1 MAEDIFDNQL
11 EAAVQRLEQ
20 LWERTN
26 TLPFQPGK
34 NWQTF
39 NEIPSQPEEL
49 VLLKES
55 LHELGNS
62 LQELQCMIE
71 ELRQQ
76 NEELA
81 ATQMSAAAERQRYK
95 ELFDFTPFG
104 YLVTDAAGLIEEANQ
119 TAAKLLKV
127 RSDRLIGKPLV
138 VYVNESSRHDFL
150 TKLLQLRSG
159 KSVED
164 WEVQIQPRDGEP
176 FPAICTVV
184 PVQDSSGRVECLRWH
199 LRDITK
205 RKQSREVEQK
215 LKMLDDIL
223 YASPVKI
230 YLIDRTGKYL
240 YASPAGAEILGL
252 EQAEIVGKTWQQLGF
267 PASIMET
274 IDAQREKVSIAK
286 SPIADEC
293 SLPTVKGVRNY
304 EYTISPMLD
313 TQTGVDAVVLTLKD
327 ITKHKEAEAEINKAL
342 AKQREINE
350 VKARLLS
357 IVSHEIRN
365 PLTNIFSSA
374 ELLTNYA
381 QNWDEQRKKQQ
392 LQHIQASVKQ
402 INNLFNDLLLVSKA
416 EAGKLQVNP
425 ALLDLENFSRQLV
438 EQMQSSVGNK
448 HTLTFSIEGKHTS
461 ACLDEKLL
469 WSILTNLLSNA
480 IKYSPAGSNIEF
492 NLICQG
498 REAVF
503 QVKDTGIG
511 IPKKDREQ
519 LFDWFRRGSNVGK
532 VEGIGLGLSIVKQCV
547 DLHNGNIVVESEEG
561 MGTRITVSLPLRQM
575 RSRSVRAVRSLSGTG
590 DW

>member
-1 MAEDIFDNQL
+1 MTEDIFDEQL

-20 LWERTN
+20 LWQRTN
-26 TLPFQPGK
+26 TLPSQPGK
-34 NWQTF
+34 PWETS

-62 LQELQCMIE
+62 LQELQCMVE

-81 ATQMSAAAERQRYK
+81 VSQMSAAAERQRYK
-95 ELFDFTPFG
+95 DLFDFTPFG
-104 YLVTDAAGLIEEANQ
+104 YLVTDAAGVIEEANQ
-119 TAAKLLKV
+119 TAGKLLKV

-159 KSVED
+159 KSVEE
-164 WEVQIQPRDGEP
+164 WEVEIQPRDGEA
-176 FPAICTVV
+176 FPTICTVL
-184 PVQDSSGRVECLRWH
+184 PVLDYSGRVECLRWH
-199 LRDITK
+199 LRDITR

-223 YASPVKI
+223 FASPVKI

-252 EQAEIVGKTWQQLGF
+252 EQTEIVGKTWQDLGF
-267 PASIMET
+267 PATIMET
-274 IDAQREKVSIAK
+274 VDAQREKVLTAK
-286 SPIADEC
+286 TPITDEC
-293 SLPTVKGVRNY
+293 SLPTVKGVRYY
-304 EYTISPMLD
+304 EYTISPMQN
-313 TQTGVDAVVLTLKD
+313 TESGVDAVVLTLRD
-327 ITKHKEAEAEINKAL
+327 ITKHKQAEAEINKAL
-342 AKQREINE
+342 VKQRELNE

-357 IVSHEIRN
+357 VVSHEIRN

-402 INNLFNDLLLVSKA
+402 INDLFNDLLLVSKA

-425 ALLDLENFSRQLV
+425 ALLDLEKFSRQLV
-438 EQMQSSVGNK
+438 EQMQSTAGNK
-448 HTLTFSIEGKHTS
+448 HTFTFSIEGKHTS

-480 IKYSPAGSNIEF
+480 IKYSPEGSNIQF
-492 NLICQG
+492 DLICEG
-498 REAVF
+498 REAIFRV
-503 QVKDTGIG
+503 QDAGIG

-532 VEGIGLGLSIVKQCV
+532 VDGIGLGLSIVKQCV
-547 DLHNGNIVVESEEG
+547 DLHGGNIIVESEEG
-561 MGTRITVSLPLRQM
+561 IGTTVTVSLPLRQM
-575 RSRSVRAVRSLSGTG
+575 RSRSLRAVRSRS
-590 DW
+590 DA